1 MNLNL
6 PDEGKKKRNKYWA
19 TSIILGLV
27 GWIFGFMPLIFGG
40 PGNSDSTCGVTLCCF
55 SMIFAISALS
65 TPNDNN
71 QVVVIQ
77 QPQYIPVAQQPI
89 IQQVRPP
96 QQKTP
101 SAPAKTMEM
110 WVKEAQNLELARNW
124 EGAAEAYEKAGLY
137 AEAGRIR
144 KEHLENTQPVVQIG
158 KVGDTILH
166 DSVMISEDS
175 EKLE

>member
-1 MNLNL
+1 MSINI
-6 PDEGKKKRNKYWA
+6 PEDKGAKKRAGYWNVSA
-19 TSIILGLV
+19 VLGIIALALFFIGGNRTHGTDMIAC
-27 GWIFGFMPLIFGG
+27 GWG
-40 PGNSDSTCGVTLCCF
+40 SCCF
-55 SMIFAISALS
+55 SLVFAFSALS
-65 TPNDNN
+65 TKNDDR
-71 QVVVIQ
+71 VIVIQ
-77 QPQYIPVAQQPI
+77 QPGRYVPVAQQPI
-89 IQQVRPP
+89 IQQVIPP
-96 QQKTP
+96 QQKAT
-101 SAPAKTMEM
+101 SAPAKTKGM
-110 WVKEAQNLELARNW
+110 WVEEAQNLELARNW